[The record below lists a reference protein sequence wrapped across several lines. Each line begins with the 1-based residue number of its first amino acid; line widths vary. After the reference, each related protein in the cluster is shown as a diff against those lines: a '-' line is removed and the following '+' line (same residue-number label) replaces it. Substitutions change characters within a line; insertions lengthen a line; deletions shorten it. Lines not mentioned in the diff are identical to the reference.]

1 MPQQTLHF
9 ADQAE
14 DRCPLC
20 GKPVDRFPGGLRQ
33 CWPCSLVFTCTVKP
47 IESTHR
53 RGLQDTGPEAER
65 PPDCSPEVTQ
75 LKGSVL
81 KHGAAGGVQ
90 PALGTRTDRYV
101 RGYTPDGVPS
111 RFR

>member
-1 MPQQTLHF
+1 MPQLFDVVQV
-9 ADQAE
+9 Q
-14 DRCPLC
+14 RCPSC
-20 GKPVDRFPGGLRQ
+20 GRPCESWPGGLFR
-33 CWPCSLVFTCTVKP
+33 CWPCSLIFICKVKP

-53 RGLQDTGPEAER
+53 GGLQDTSPEAER
-65 PPDCSPEVTQ
+65 PPDCSPEVAQ

-90 PALGTRTDRYV
+90 PAFHPRTDRYV